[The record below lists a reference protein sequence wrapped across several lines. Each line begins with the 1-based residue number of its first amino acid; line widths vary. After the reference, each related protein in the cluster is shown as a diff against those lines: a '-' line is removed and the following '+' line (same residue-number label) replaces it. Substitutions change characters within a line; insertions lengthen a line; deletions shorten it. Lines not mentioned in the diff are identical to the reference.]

1 MSDIDRRA
9 LVGLGVMAA
18 FPTVATGR
26 AEAQPHALSQGLEI
40 APGVRLVELGKRASM
55 LAGYKNL
62 SMRDI
67 VYQPGAKS
75 STPSMVNDMV
85 CHCTQ
90 GALRIKQVPGME
102 FVARRATYGA
112 ARKGARRKGKHR
124 RRRRHHARHRS
135 GTVMNRLGDVPQLSL
150 PVLWQA

>member
-1 MSDIDRRA
+1 MSGIDRRA

-26 AEAQPHALSQGLEI
+26 AEAQPHALNRGLEI

-90 GALRIKQVPGME
+90 GALRIKQGPGME
-102 FVARRATYGA
+102 LVARR
-112 ARKGARRKGKHR
+112 
-124 RRRRHHARHRS
+124 
-135 GTVMNRLGDVPQLSL
+135 GDVWSCPKGSPEEGENIGAGVAIMRVIDL
-150 PVLWQA
+150 VR